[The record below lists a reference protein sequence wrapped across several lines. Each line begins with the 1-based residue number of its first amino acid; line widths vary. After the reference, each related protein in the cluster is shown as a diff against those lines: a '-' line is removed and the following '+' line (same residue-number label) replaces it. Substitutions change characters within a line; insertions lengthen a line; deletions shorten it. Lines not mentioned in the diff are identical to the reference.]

1 MVNLGHLCFWS
12 TGKYFGWYRQEG
24 GPLMFNVDVTGAEN
38 IISVTFLSFSGVIL
52 VAAGIELGLFVAE
65 KLIKLFLM
73 LFR

>member
-1 MVNLGHLCFWS
+1 
-12 TGKYFGWYRQEG
+12 
-24 GPLMFNVDVTGAEN
+24 MFNVDVTGAEN